1 MRKSHPVRRAVL
13 AGAATVSGIVL
24 LLSLKPASDPGS
36 AQAAG
41 QAPPAAAGQA
51 PQGGVNGAVTG
62 DAAQTQYGAVQVRLT
77 MSNGKITQAEAVQ
90 APKGGR
96 SDQITASSV
105 PRLNQAVV
113 AAQSAD
119 IDAVSGA
126 TYTSAGYKK
135 SLQSALDKAKASA
148 GAQQGSG
155 GAQTLTGDVAQT
167 QYGPV
172 QVRVTVAGGKIT
184 KAEAV
189 QAPKGGRSD
198 QITSSS
204 VPRLNQAAVTAG
216 TADIDAVSGATY
228 TSAGYKKSLQSAL
241 DKAPAQGGSSQA
253 AGSGGGQAA
262 TQTLTGSVAQ
272 TQYGPVQVRV
282 TVAGGKITKAEAVQ
296 APKGGRSDQI
306 TSSSVPRL
314 NQAAVTAG
322 TADIDAVSGATYTSA
337 GYKKSLQSALDK
349 APAQGGS
356 SQAAGSGGGQAA
368 TQTLTGSVAQT
379 QYGPVQVRV
388 TVAGGKITKAEAVQ
402 APKGGRSDQ
411 ITSSSVPRLN
421 QAAVTAGTADIDAV
435 SGATYTSAGYKK
447 SLQSALDKAPAQG
460 GSSQA
465 AGSGGGQAATQTLT
479 GSVAQTQ
486 YGPVQVRVTV
496 AGGKI
501 TKAEAVQAP
510 KGGRSD
516 QITSSS
522 VPRLNQAAVAAGNA
536 QIDAVSGA
544 TYTSAGYKQSLQSA
558 LDQAGG

>member
-41 QAPPAAAGQA
+41 GQLPPAAAGQA

-77 MSNGKITQAEAVQ
+77 MSGGKITQAEAVQ

-105 PRLNQAVV
+105 PRLNQAAV

-148 GAQQGSG
+148 GGAQGSG
-155 GAQTLTGDVAQT
+155 NAQTVTGDVAQT

-172 QVRVTVAGGKIT
+172 QVRITVAGGKIT
-184 KAEAV
+184 NAEAV

-198 QITSSS
+198 QITSAS
-204 VPRLNQAAVTAG
+204 VPRLNQAAVAAG
-216 TADIDAVSGATY
+216 SAEIDAVSGATY

-241 DKAPAQGGSSQA
+241 DKAPAGGGSSQA
-253 AGSGGGQAA
+253 AGSGGGQAR

-272 TQYGPVQVRV
+272 TQYGPVQVRI
-282 TVAGGKITKAEAVQ
+282 TVAGGKITNAEAVQ

-306 TSSSVPRL
+306 TS
-314 NQAAVTAG
+314 A
-322 TADIDAVSGATYTSA
+322 
-337 GYKKSLQSALDK
+337 
-349 APAQGGS
+349 
-356 SQAAGSGGGQAA
+356 
-368 TQTLTGSVAQT
+368 
-379 QYGPVQVRV
+379 
-388 TVAGGKITKAEAVQ
+388 
-402 APKGGRSDQ
+402 
-411 ITSSSVPRLN
+411 
-421 QAAVTAGTADIDAV
+421 
-435 SGATYTSAGYKK
+435 
-447 SLQSALDKAPAQG
+447 
-460 GSSQA
+460 
-465 AGSGGGQAATQTLT
+465 
-479 GSVAQTQ
+479 
-486 YGPVQVRVTV
+486 
-496 AGGKI
+496 
-501 TKAEAVQAP
+501 
-510 KGGRSD
+510 
-516 QITSSS
+516 S